1 MVSWGRRRGQKSC
14 HRGVGPTVG
23 TRVALSGRARPSHSS
38 VALSPGRGRGSR
50 SRLPRARVNVS
61 PGGFESFNGS
71 ARRRDRGG
79 GGGRRVRGSQCSTH
93 SSRAVE
99 GSRELGA
106 GWDGAQTPQEGGGG
120 GGRGGAPGAAT
131 PSRPDGHFAVFV
143 VSGKQMTEKK
153 PSAGMGNVAGAE
165 PAHIW
170 VREGGKPLPRARGLP
185 PPRMRQRRGFRGA
198 GEGAAVQRTPQGK
211 TKPPPTGLGTA
222 LRKLTL
228 NKHANICK

>member
-1 MVSWGRRRGQKSC
+1 MGVRDGGTGEVAAEDGFGAPSAPLTPAGQWK
-14 HRGVGPTVG
+14 GPG
-23 TRVALSGRARPSHSS
+23 SSGP
-38 VALSPGRGRGSR
+38 
-50 SRLPRARVNVS
+50 
-61 PGGFESFNGS
+61 
-71 ARRRDRGG
+71 
-79 GGGRRVRGSQCSTH
+79 
-93 SSRAVE
+93 
-99 GSRELGA
+99 

-120 GGRGGAPGAAT
+120 GGRGGAPGTAT

-198 GEGAAVQRTPQGK
+198 GEGAAVQRTPQRK